1 MKTILVF
8 RTSVTRK
15 KEIKRLQPILDTLLP
30 YEHWNFDLEDCDNI
44 LRVETRDLSAPTISS
59 VLKVQGFSC
68 EEL

>member
-15 KEIKRLQPILDTLLP
+15 KEINRLRPILNTLLP
-30 YEHWNFDLEDCDNI
+30 YEQWNFDLEDCDKI
-44 LRVETRDLSAPTISS
+44 LRVETLDLTAPVISS
-59 VLKVQGFSC
+59 ALEVQGFSC